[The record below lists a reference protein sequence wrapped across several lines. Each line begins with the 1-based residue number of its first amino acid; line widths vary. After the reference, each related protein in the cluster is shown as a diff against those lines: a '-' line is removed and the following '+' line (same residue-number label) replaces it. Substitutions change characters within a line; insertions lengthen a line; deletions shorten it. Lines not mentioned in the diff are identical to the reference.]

1 MKDTLITFKT
11 AKLVKEK
18 GFDLETSYFYTKPN
32 SKMFGLDEEGRAY
45 PIKNTA
51 KKLYTCGEEAA
62 LNIENVYVAPTQSL
76 LQKWLREIYSIDVYV
91 APRINSVTGIR
102 EYWATLFT
110 IDCSMTIS
118 TDTHK
123 SFEEVLEEGLYRAL
137 LQIPDKKINK
147 TLKKNYG
154 SK

>member
-1 MKDTLITFKT
+1 MTDTIVSFET
-11 AKLVKEK
+11 AKLAKEK
-18 GFDLETSYFYTKPN
+18 GFDEPCYDCYNPHGMRFSNGWCEYIYDNGIEIPFDN
-32 SKMFGLDEEGRAY
+32 ED
-45 PIKNTA
+45 IKE
-51 KKLYTCGEEAA
+51 KDIL
-62 LNIENVYVAPTQSL
+62 APTQSL

-137 LQIPDKKINK
+137 LQIPDKKNK
-147 TLKKNYG
+147 
-154 SK
+154 